1 MAVRGLR
8 GATTVESNTREEIL
22 AKTQELLEIMI
33 KENSIPIDDIASAI
47 FSVTEDLNAEYPA
60 VAARKIGWIYTPLFC
75 AREIDVVKSLRKCIR
90 VLLHIN
96 SDKRQDEMLHIY
108 LYDAKKL
115 RPDLNVPVIDK
126 YYKSEKV

>member
-33 KENSIPIDDIASAI
+33 KENSISVDDIASAI

-75 AREIDVVKSLRKCIR
+75 AREIDVAKSLRRCIR

-96 SDKRQDEMLHIY
+96 SDKKQDEMLHIY

-126 YYKSEKV
+126 YYKSDKT